1 MNQGC
6 VGRGNAVVF
15 SRAANYGIYISDSP
29 VARFLW
35 SILAGVSVR
44 VLFAARLRCW
54 RRCGCQAEPHTASL
68 LSCGPTSLYACVIL
82 GVCTLF
88 CERTLPHS
96 HIHTHTLFWSNS
108 SASQLSTRTTTKHHQ
123 HGGHC
128 RCIARRSAKS
138 LQVIVRHTRE
148 VCHIV
153 EDGSYRVS
161 NAQS

>member
-1 MNQGC
+1 MNQVRRKGM
-6 VGRGNAVVF
+6 RSFLREETMA
-15 SRAANYGIYISDSP
+15 YISDSP
-29 VARFLW
+29 FARFLW
-35 SILAGVSVR
+35 SILAGVFRTSTICS
-44 VLFAARLRCW
+44 L
-54 RRCGCQAEPHTASL
+54 ASL
-68 LSCGPTSLYACVIL
+68 LSDMWLLGGEDAASLLPSCGPTSLYACVIL

-88 CERTLPHS
+88 CERTFPHS
-96 HIHTHTLFWSNS
+96 HTHTLFWSHS
-108 SASQLSTRTTTKHHQ
+108 SASQLSTRTTTEQHQ

-161 NAQS
+161 TAQS